1 MAETF
6 VKGNNKPYVVFREND
21 INTPLKSAAKV
32 LVAAEKKAT
41 EKASVIPIYKEE
53 NNAFRQAAEA
63 LSHQQNGK
71 QKNGFSRRVWRVNNI
86 GEKLEEPDILNE
98 RYDTVIQDINTLS
111 DRINVNGTMTF
122 GKSTHV
128 TARPNR
134 SAEMEYKVD
143 APVMAG
149 YLDPQASTG
158 YREDYQ
164 NICEDIQA
172 VLSNAQDLLSGIQKN
187 RVALEEQYGVNRVSE
202 MVQNLMQR
210 KIDVGSWKRKVD
222 DEYFNF
228 LQQEKLLLQLQRDS
242 VSRENQMK
250 ELEKVYDE
258 DISQLSMYDRAM
270 VAEYKAQREG
280 KTSKAPFGASGY
292 SDLIADIDKERERA
306 ANEYLMN
313 YEGYRDAS
321 WKDVIAGTAKKGYET
336 TKRAR
341 EDLKNKT
348 ATISE
353 IDEDDQYKFIVND
366 GFQKLVADIFGL
378 GGQFASNLT
387 STEALIGGGAGL
399 LYGLLQ
405 SLLIPGVADDALLIP
420 KSTWEGLR
428 KGSVIAAGEAEA
440 GFAYNELIEQ
450 GIDPDRAY
458 KIATVIGGVNT
469 ALEALQTDELFSAFS
484 IANEIGAGNGVLSKI
499 AVELEKRGISV
510 LNETGQELLQEGV
523 TIAGTQVASL
533 LDQGTF
539 AYTDEEVKR
548 RLFDTALSTLGTF
561 GVLESLGLVGES
573 VMNGVGQKLHFG
585 KVDPETL
592 ILSGL
597 SSDSES
603 VRSLANEIQ
612 SKWENAQELSV
623 QSLYDL
629 YQKKSKA
636 AQQQI
641 HQSKD
646 PKAIQEPLV
655 NEYGDYGAKV
665 LQNLAEQGPDNF
677 NEAVMPYFKTAY
689 EVGRANTP
697 VEKVQFAN
705 EVQQLAYD
713 AGKMDYIMDAAK
725 EPIGITRENEFSGTR
740 YLKEMTKTSENEKG
754 ADSAISTSDKVGSGN
769 RERIR
774 QTVFVEQVEDMLNN
788 AYWKMLY
795 EKRDNWYENE
805 AQWLAEEG
813 VTKVADFILQDSALT
828 RKYIDSISELAEG
841 SFTLE
846 EVLRAYQAG
855 ELWTETEAE
864 NNLLK
869 QLNQKRTYE
878 SVQDASALSEETG
891 FRDSRFYAPQKL
903 TPDPSIWETANRNIT
918 EENQAAVRE
927 AQKQVLILSHTDGA
941 AEAFGVSD
949 GEMNQRIK
957 QWGNYPAEAKKLS
970 QQVNDGVAPENQW
983 LGLQNSSIIGKQ
995 SVSEQD
1001 FQSVVGEIKGDSHES
1016 ERGYITR
1023 VILAVDTHMDWNWL
1037 NFEFEN
1043 SNRIRGIFGSYDDAN
1058 RKIWIGEKHR
1068 AGTVAHEMG
1077 HALDYQWKRDL
1088 FGENVL
1094 KGKSLV
1100 DTLTMTEKVKI
1111 PEKANSFYCHFSNF
1125 VEKLENACEN
1135 VKDSYIGNSREVFAR
1150 FVAKFVE
1157 WVDHTAGDKSM
1168 QGETDHYNDHFTT
1181 EHYLEFVRLLQ
1192 KKSRLDV
1199 KRLSK

>member
-1 MAETF
+1 MAEIF
-6 VKGNNKPYVVFREND
+6 AKGNNKPYVLFREKD
-21 INTPLKSAAKV
+21 VNTPLKSAAKA
-32 LVAAEKKAT
+32 LAAAEKKAT
-41 EKASVIPIYKEE
+41 EKATVIPIYNEE
-53 NNAFRQAAEA
+53 NNAFRQAAEV

-71 QKNGFSRRVWRVNNI
+71 QENGFSRRVWKVTDI
-86 GEKLEEPDILNE
+86 GEKLEEPNLLNE
-98 RYDTVIQDINTLS
+98 RYDTVIQDINTLA

-128 TARPNR
+128 TAKSNR
-134 SAEMEYKVD
+134 SAEMDYKVE

-164 NICEDIQA
+164 YICEDIQA
-172 VLSNAQDLLSGIQKN
+172 VLSNAQSLLSGIQKN
-187 RVALEEQYGVNRVSE
+187 RAALEEQYGANRVSE

-222 DEYFNF
+222 DDYFNF
-228 LQQEKLLLQLQRDS
+228 LQREKMLLQLQRDS

-280 KTSKAPFGASGY
+280 KTSKAPFDALNY
-292 SDLIADIDKERERA
+292 LDLIADIDKEREKA

-341 EDLKNKT
+341 EDWKNKT
-348 ATISE
+348 ATVSE
-353 IDEDDQYKFIVND
+353 IDEEDQYKFIVND

-378 GGQFASNLT
+378 GGQLASNLT
-387 STEALIGGGAGL
+387 STEALIGGGVGL
-399 LYGLLQ
+399 SYGLLQ
-405 SLLIPGVADDALLIP
+405 SLLIPGVADDAFLIP
-420 KSTWEGLR
+420 KNTWEGLR
-428 KGSVIAAGEAEA
+428 KGSMVAAGEAEA

-458 KIATVIGGVNT
+458 KIATAIGGINT
-469 ALEALQTDELFSAFS
+469 VLEALQTDELFSAFS
-484 IANEIGAGNGVLSKI
+484 IANEIGAGSGVLSKI
-499 AVELEKRGISV
+499 AVELEKRGINV
-510 LNETGQELLQEGV
+510 LKETGQELLQEGV
-523 TIAGTQVASL
+523 TIAGTQAASL
-533 LDQGTF
+533 LDQGAF

-548 RLFDTALSTLGTF
+548 RLFDTAVSTLGTF
-561 GVLESLGLVGES
+561 GALESLGLVGES
-573 VMNGVGQKLHFG
+573 VMNGAGQKLHLG
-585 KVDPETL
+585 KADYDTLKEAYQSGKTDPETF
-592 ILSGL
+592 ILEGL
-597 SSDSES
+597 SSDSEPI
-603 VRSLANEIQ
+603 RSLANEIQ
-612 SKWENAQELSV
+612 SKRENGN
-623 QSLYDL
+623 
-629 YQKKSKA
+629 KT

-641 HQSKD
+641 RQSKD
-646 PKAIQEPLV
+646 LKSMQESVV
-655 NEYGDYGAKV
+655 NEYGNYGAKV
-665 LQNLAEQGPDNF
+665 LQNLAEQGSDNF
-677 NEAVMPYFKTAY
+677 NETVMSYFKTAY
-689 EVGRANTP
+689 DVGRANTP
-697 VEKVQFAN
+697 VEKVHFAN
-705 EVQQLAYD
+705 EIQQLAYD
-713 AGKMDYIMDAAK
+713 AGKMDYIMEAAK
-725 EPIGITRENEFSGTR
+725 DPVGITRENEFSGTR
-740 YLKEMTKTSENEKG
+740 YLKEMTKTSENEKSV
-754 ADSAISTSDKVGSGN
+754 ASAISASDEVGIGS
-769 RERIR
+769 REQIR
-774 QTVFVEQVEDMLNN
+774 QAVFVEQVEDMLNN
-788 AYWKMLY
+788 AYWKMPY
-795 EKRDNWYENE
+795 EDRGNWYESG
-805 AQWLAEEG
+805 AQWLAEKG
-813 VTKVADFILQDSALT
+813 ATKVADFILQDSALT
-828 RKYIDSISELAEG
+828 RRYIDSIPELAEG
-841 SFTLE
+841 TFTLE

-855 ELWTETEAE
+855 ELWTETVVK
-864 NNLLK
+864 NNRLK
-869 QLNQKRTYE
+869 QLNQKRTYD
-878 SVQDASALSEETG
+878 SVQDTSALSEETG

-903 TPDPSIWETANRNIT
+903 TPDPSIWETANRSIN
-918 EENQAAVRE
+918 EENRAAIRE
-927 AQKQVLILSHTDGA
+927 ARKQVLILSHTDGV
-941 AEAFGVSD
+941 AEAFGISD
-949 GEMNQRIK
+949 REMNQSIK
-957 QWGNYPAEAKKLS
+957 QWGDYPAEAKKLS
-970 QQVNDGVAPENQW
+970 QQVNGGVAPENQW

-1001 FQSVVGEIKGDSHES
+1001 FRSVVGEIKGDSHEN

-1023 VILAVDTHMDWNWL
+1023 VILAVDTHMDWSWL

-1043 SNRIRGIFGSYDDAN
+1043 FNRIRELFGSYDDAN

-1077 HALDYQWKRDL
+1077 HALDCQWKRDL
-1088 FGENVL
+1088 FGEDVL

-1100 DTLTMTEKVKI
+1100 DTLTVTEKVKI

-1125 VEKLENACEN
+1125 VEKLKDVCENAE
-1135 VKDSYIGNSREVFAR
+1135 DSYISDSSEVFAR

-1199 KRLSK
+1199 ERLSK